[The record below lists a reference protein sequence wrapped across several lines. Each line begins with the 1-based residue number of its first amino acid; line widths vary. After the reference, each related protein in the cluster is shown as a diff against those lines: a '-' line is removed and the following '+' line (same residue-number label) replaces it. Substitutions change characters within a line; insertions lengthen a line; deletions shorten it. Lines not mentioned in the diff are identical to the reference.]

1 MRELPEL
8 NPVIHGKLRLVILS
22 LLTGVE
28 VAEFTWLR
36 IRTGS
41 TDGNLGAQLQR
52 LENAGYVTIEKRF
65 VLRKPQTLYRL
76 TEVGRDALAEY
87 VAALKDLLGDALA
100 TQI

>member
-8 NPVIHGKLRLVILS
+8 NPVIHGKLRLAILS